1 VFGASGPRHQ
11 ALRINTATG
20 AVDPVNGKVIAPRHL
35 HQAVRDYLGFNT
47 TDSRFQ
53 LKIPA
58 DEKFDFFNPA
68 NHTGY
73 PNM

>member
-1 VFGASGPRHQ
+1 
-11 ALRINTATG
+11 
-20 AVDPVNGKVIAPRHL
+20 VNGKVITPRHL

-47 TDSRFQ
+47 TDPRFQ

-58 DEKFDFFNPA
+58 DEKFDFFNPSI
-68 NHTGY
+68 NTGY